1 MNFAKAECC
10 LPLETS
16 TQMQASTHV
25 ARGFFA
31 GKIVSL
37 SHGWCSLSKAECQ
50 FCVRKDAS
58 RSEPGNALS
67 LILGGGRG
75 EEIWELTLKW
85 WRNSYRV
92 SHG

>member
-37 SHGWCSLSKAECQ
+37 SPGWCSLSNAECQ

-67 LILGGGRG
+67 HFGGRQRG
-75 EEIWELTLKW
+75 GDLGANFEMVEKLLQ
-85 WRNSYRV
+85 
-92 SHG
+92 G